1 MKIEEL
7 ARYDI
12 KLLVALQVLLE
23 EQNVSRAAERL
34 YVTQSAMSKMLARLK
49 EMFGEDLFFRTT
61 HGIQPTER
69 ALALKEPLYD
79 ALEQLKNLL
88 EPPQFDPALCDRT
101 FRISIMDHIATR
113 LCPQLLKTLS
123 NIAPNVTLQVK
134 PWTNNSFDEMSS
146 GQLDLA
152 VNLVEVDRAN
162 FYQSKLADIKP
173 CAILRKDHPLIK
185 GVQGE
190 KQATLDEFLM
200 YSFIKMVVPEFND
213 THQKDKQAL
222 ETLGKER
229 HIVFETSN
237 INSAL
242 QSLISTDYIML
253 GGKGINDT
261 MFEALGLTTIKL
273 PKELKTPSFSYK
285 AIWHQRQHKQ
295 PDQVWFRQ
303 TVLDHIE
310 I

>member
-1 MKIEEL
+1 
-7 ARYDI
+7 
-12 KLLVALQVLLE
+12 
-23 EQNVSRAAERL
+23 
-34 YVTQSAMSKMLARLK
+34 
-49 EMFGEDLFFRTT
+49 
-61 HGIQPTER
+61 
-69 ALALKEPLYD
+69 
-79 ALEQLKNLL
+79 
-88 EPPQFDPALCDRT
+88 
-101 FRISIMDHIATR
+101 
-113 LCPQLLKTLS
+113 
-123 NIAPNVTLQVK
+123 
-134 PWTNNSFDEMSS
+134 
-146 GQLDLA
+146 
-152 VNLVEVDRAN
+152 
-162 FYQSKLADIKP
+162 
-173 CAILRKDHPLIK
+173 
-185 GVQGE
+185 
-190 KQATLDEFLM
+190 
-200 YSFIKMVVPEFND
+200 MVVPEFND

-242 QSLISTDYIML
+242 HSIISTDYIML